1 MFQRMSYYN
10 MAPVGQFRASCPLCD
25 ARLSVEHDGIDLKG
39 NERVLCPVH
48 GDMGSI
54 EEVRRIIGV
63 SRAVVWGSKARNV
76 ISVMRSAID
85 GLKIFPQARSRQDAA

>member
-1 MFQRMSYYN
+1 MFQRMSDYN
-10 MAPVGQFRASCPLCD
+10 ITPVGQFRASCPLCD

-48 GDMGSI
+48 GDMGNL

-63 SRAVVWGSKARNV
+63 SRAVVWSSKARNV

-85 GLKIFPQARSRQDAA
+85 GLKIFLQARSRQDAA

>member
-1 MFQRMSYYN
+1 MFQRRSDYN
-10 MAPVGQFRASCPLCD
+10 MAPIGQFRASCPLCD
-25 ARLSVEHDGIDLKG
+25 ARLSVERDGIDLKG
-39 NERVLCPVH
+39 NERVLCPIH